1 MGWSQD
7 KYSFRM
13 LLSILMVIQLF
24 VSLTIYWVTS
34 LPSLYFIC
42 VLLNYFSNGGLFA
55 VFPGSVTNVFGL
67 KFGPQVYTII
77 LLASIVSSCL
87 NIVMTDVLLPVAGF
101 AACFYLGSFVT
112 ILALIVLWRFEEK
125 LDVENLKPWQYSLIT
140 SDKVVS
146 GLTTKG
152 ETEREEMIDID
163 E

>member
-1 MGWSQD
+1 
-7 KYSFRM
+7 
-13 LLSILMVIQLF
+13 MVIQLF